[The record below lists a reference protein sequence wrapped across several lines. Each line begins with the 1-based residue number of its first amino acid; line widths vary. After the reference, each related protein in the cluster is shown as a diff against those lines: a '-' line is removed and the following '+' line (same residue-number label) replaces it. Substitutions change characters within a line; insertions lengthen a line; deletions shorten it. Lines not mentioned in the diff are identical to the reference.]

1 MLGLQWLQV
10 RKILLKWFFQLS
22 AVSQMC
28 IWCPTAVPNSI
39 IVRFLVLEVLEAIQA
54 EAGIE
59 AFAERFDPSNGTA
72 NYTTSYVIFY
82 L

>member
-1 MLGLQWLQV
+1 
-10 RKILLKWFFQLS
+10 
-22 AVSQMC
+22 MC
-28 IWCPTAVPNSI
+28 IWCPTAAPNSI
-39 IVRFLVLEVLEAIQA
+39 IVRFLDKVLEAIQA
-54 EAGIE
+54 EEIQ

>member
-10 RKILLKWFFQLS
+10 RKILLKWFFQLCRQPNVHL
-22 AVSQMC
+22 VSNRCSKFHYRKISRQ
-28 IWCPTAVPNSI
+28 SS
-39 IVRFLVLEVLEAIQA
+39 RSHFQA
-54 EAGIE
+54 EEIQ